1 LTETIEESFMSEI
14 VIISGGSR
22 GIGAATARLLGAK
35 GSCVVVNH
43 RHSQASAME
52 VVADVERLG
61 GRALAVQGDVGS
73 EADVMNLFEQTERVF
88 GTPTGLVNNA
98 GIVGSRKRRIEDM
111 DVATMTEVM
120 RVNVIGALLCAREAA
135 KRMSTRHGGAGG
147 VIVNVSSIGA
157 LTGSPFTFMDY
168 AASKGAMDTFNQ
180 GMATELAAYGVRVNG
195 VRPGLIDTDI
205 HASAGMEDRVNKVG
219 AKMPVGRAG
228 SALEVAEV
236 IAFLLSPA
244 SSYVT
249 GTMINVSGGVR

>member
-1 LTETIEESFMSEI
+1 MSEI
-14 VIISGGSR
+14 VIVTGGSR

-35 GSCVVVNH
+35 GFSVVVNYSN
-43 RHSQASAME
+43 SQSAALE
-52 VVADVERLG
+52 VVADVERAG
-61 GRALAVQGDVGS
+61 GRAIAVKGDVGT
-73 EADVMNLFEQTERVF
+73 EADVVHLFAETQRVF

-120 RVNVIGALLCAREAA
+120 RIKVIGALLCAREAA
-135 KRMSTRHGGAGG
+135 KCMSTRHG
-147 VIVNVSSIGA
+147 
-157 LTGSPFTFMDY
+157 
-168 AASKGAMDTFNQ
+168 GAMDTFNQ
-180 GMATELAAYGVRVNG
+180 GLATELAAYGVRVNG

-205 HASAGMEDRVNKVG
+205 HASAGMDDRVNKVG

-249 GTMINVSGGVR
+249 GSMVNVSGGVR

>member
-1 LTETIEESFMSEI
+1 MSEI
-14 VIISGGSR
+14 VIITGASR

-35 GSCVVVNH
+35 GFSVVVNY
-43 RHSQASAME
+43 SNSEAAALE
-52 VVADVERLG
+52 VVADVERSG
-61 GRALAVQGDVGS
+61 GRAIAVKGDVGA
-73 EADVMNLFEQTERVF
+73 EADVIHLFDQTQRVF

-98 GIVGSRKRRIEDM
+98 GIVGPHKRRIEDM
-111 DVATMTEVM
+111 DVAIMTEVM
-120 RVNVIGALLCAREAA
+120 RINVIGALLCAREAA
-135 KRMSTRHGGAGG
+135 KCMSTRHGGNGG

-180 GMATELAAYGVRVNG
+180 GLATELAAYGVRVNG

-205 HASAGMEDRVNKVG
+205 HASAGMDDRVNKVG

-249 GTMINVSGGVR
+249 GSMVNVSGGVR